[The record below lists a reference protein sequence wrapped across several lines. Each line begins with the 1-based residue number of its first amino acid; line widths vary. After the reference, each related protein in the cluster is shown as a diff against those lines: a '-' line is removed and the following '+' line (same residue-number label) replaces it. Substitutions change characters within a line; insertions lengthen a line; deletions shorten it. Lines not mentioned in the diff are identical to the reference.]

1 MVLRLIRALPGDRAL
16 LPPSSLRSL
25 LLKNLAPAS
34 GRRDHTTSPSASVPL
49 VLRHC
54 RVHRIPLH
62 VRDDA
67 YAPLAE
73 AGRWEEITLS
83 DFPKEKYFSRCIWT
97 TQISLIP
104 FRKLKFT

>member
-1 MVLRLIRALPGDRAL
+1 V
-16 LPPSSLRSL
+16 S
-25 LLKNLAPAS
+25 
-34 GRRDHTTSPSASVPL
+34 L

-73 AGRWEEITLS
+73 AGQREEITLS
-83 DFPKEKYFSRCIWT
+83 DFPKEKYFSRYIWT

-104 FRKLKFT
+104 FRKLKFARTRFRTLQACRAGRLPVKFN